1 MKKISLLFLF
11 FIQFFS
17 AFSQMSEDSQLVTVQ
32 HIRLTN
38 GTIYYVKKPVLI
50 CDSTV
55 IFILKTS
62 NNIRSERIQSVESIS
77 RNSSPRWITKSK
89 FETIGT
95 SPVFGY
101 VASIF
106 VSFPPGMRFVILGDV
121 IKRERIKKMYKSV
134 KNVI

>member
-1 MKKISLLFLF
+1 
-11 FIQFFS
+11 
-17 AFSQMSEDSQLVTVQ
+17 MSEDSQLVTVQ

-106 VSFPPGMRFVILGDV
+106 VSFPPGMRFVILGDA